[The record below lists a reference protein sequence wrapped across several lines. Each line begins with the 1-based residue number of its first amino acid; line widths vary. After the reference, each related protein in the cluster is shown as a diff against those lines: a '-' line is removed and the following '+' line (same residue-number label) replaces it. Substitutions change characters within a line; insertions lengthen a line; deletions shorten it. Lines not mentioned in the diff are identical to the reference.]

1 MSTSNGRPL
10 AGAAATKQNF
20 DIRILPQPRADSRSP
35 EVTAQQQVGLEAAG
49 TLISLGVPLFVAQPA
64 LNGGLWDPRGGTGGC
79 GYMLPNGWQNSTC
92 HLAVLDPEAGGWR
105 PGSALCAVMGHT
117 LDLLDIDP
125 RNGGDDAR
133 DALVAQGVWPA
144 VLGKAATPSGGT
156 HEFIKTLGVGSRD
169 AVRAGFDVK
178 GGRPDGTGRGFA
190 FVAPTVKLSK
200 TIGGIQPY
208 QWIDLPR
215 SMPLAVE
222 DTSGQ
227 ALAEMVRQAIKRPDR
242 ESVRLTSARP
252 VTAQT
257 VIPAGQR
264 HTEVHRFASSLRGG
278 GMSQDEANIHIRAR
292 WTQCDQPTGNLYPL
306 AEALEVLRDA
316 YERYPGPPGA
326 DASTGLPG
334 GAEAPSE
341 PSWAPQDLSSVLNG
355 TYERAL
361 PTLLER
367 SDGQGLLYPGLTH
380 SLHGESESGK
390 SLLMQI
396 ECGKLIMDEQD
407 VLYLDFES
415 DAVSV
420 VERLSSFGASP
431 AMIAEHFRYVRP
443 GANPLLVASEGA
455 AWRQL
460 LANSYAL
467 IVIDGVTDALT
478 MFGHATKDNDG
489 ITAFSRDVPRRLA
502 DQTGAAVVMV
512 DHVTKDNDSRGRFA
526 IGGQAKMNALT
537 GAAYTV
543 DVAEPLGRGL
553 RGVIVLRVAKDR
565 PGSVRESCGDY
576 RKGDRTQEAARII
589 IDSRDPE
596 SSAVTIQAPRV
607 GGEGPRPFRPTG
619 LMEKASMII
628 EEQPG
633 LSKNTLVTQMGS
645 KKAASLQAIDMLVHE
660 GFVSRTTVGNNS
672 QLHTS
677 TRKYRQVADP
687 QSDAYDE

>member
-1 MSTSNGRPL
+1 MTTSNGRPL

-20 DIRILPQPRADSRSP
+20 DTQIVPQTVHSGPA
-35 EVTAQQQVGLEAAG
+35 LEAAR
-49 TLISLGVPLFVAQPA
+49 TLIELGVPLFVAPPA
-64 LNGGLWDPRGGTGGC
+64 LSGGQWDPRGGTC
-79 GYMLPNGWQNSTC
+79 GYHLPRGWQNSAC
-92 HLAVLDPEAGGWR
+92 DLSVLDPEAGGWR
-105 PGSALCAVMGHT
+105 PGWALCAVMGHT

-125 RNGGDDAR
+125 RNGGDASR
-133 DALVAQGVWPA
+133 DALVAEGVWPA
-144 VLGKAATPSGGT
+144 VLAKAATPSGGT
-156 HEFIKTLGVGSRD
+156 HEFVKALGVGSRD
-169 AVRAGFDVK
+169 AVRDGFDVK
-178 GGRPDGTGRGFA
+178 SGRPDGTGRGLA
-190 FVAPTVKLSK
+190 FLAPTEKLSK
-200 TIGGIQPY
+200 TTGELALY
-208 QWIDLPR
+208 EWIDLPR
-215 SMPLAVE
+215 SKALAVE
-222 DTSGQ
+222 DTNGQ
-227 ALAEMVRQAIKRPDR
+227 ALAEIIREALKRPDR
-242 ESVRLTSARP
+242 ESVRLSSVRP
-252 VTAQT
+252 LPTTQAGAA
-257 VIPAGQR
+257 IPAGRR
-264 HTEVHRFASSLRGG
+264 HTALFKLASSFRGCG
-278 GMSQDEANIHIRAR
+278 VSRREADARIREL
-292 WTQCDQPTGNLYPL
+292 WTQCEQPEGNVYPL
-306 AEALEVLRDA
+306 EDALEVLRDA

-334 GAEAPSE
+334 GEAAPSE
-341 PSWAPQDLSSVLNG
+341 PSWAPQDLTSVLNG
-355 TYERAL
+355 TYERAV

-431 AMIAEHFRYVRP
+431 AMISEHFHYVRP

-460 LANSYAL
+460 LAESYAL
-467 IVIDGVTDALT
+467 VVIDGVTDALT

-502 DQTGAAVVMV
+502 DQTGAAVVLV

-553 RGVIVLRVAKDR
+553 RGVIVLKVAKDR
-565 PGSVRESCGDY
+565 PGSVRAWCGDF
-576 RKGDRTQEAARII
+576 RRGNRTQEAARVI

-596 SSAVTIQAPRV
+596 SSAVTIQAPLAGV
-607 GGEGPRPFRPTG
+607 EGPRAFRPTG

-633 LSKNTLVTQMGS
+633 LSKNTLVTQMRS
-645 KKAASLQAIDMLVHE
+645 KKDISLEAIDTLERE
-660 GFVSRTTVGNNS
+660 GYISRSLSKNA
-672 QLHTS
+672 QQHTS
-677 TRKYRQVADP
+677 VRQYRQVADL

>member
-1 MSTSNGRPL
+1 VTTSNGRPL
-10 AGAAATKQNF
+10 AGAAATKQHF
-20 DIRILPQPRADSRSP
+20 DTRIVPQARADGRSP
-35 EVTAQQQVGLEAAG
+35 EVTVQQQVGLEAAG

-79 GYMLPNGWQNSTC
+79 GYMLPSGWQNSTC
-92 HLAVLDPEAGGWR
+92 DLAVLYSESGGWR
-105 PGSALCAVMGHT
+105 PGWALCAVMGHT

-125 RNGGDDAR
+125 RNGGDGAR
-133 DALVAQGVWPA
+133 DTLVAQGVWPA
-144 VLGKAATPSGGT
+144 ALGKAATPSGGT
-156 HEFIKTLGVGSRD
+156 HEFVKALAVGSRD

-200 TIGGIQPY
+200 TTGELALY
-208 QWIDLPR
+208 EWIDLPR
-215 SMPLAVE
+215 STALDAD
-222 DTSGQ
+222 DTTGQ
-227 ALAEMVRQAIKRPDR
+227 ALAEIIREALKRPDR
-242 ESVRLTSARP
+242 ESVRLASARP
-252 VTAQT
+252 ATAQT
-257 VIPAGQR
+257 VIAAGQR

-278 GMSQDEANIHIRAR
+278 GMSLDEANIHVRAR
-292 WTQCDQPTGNLYPL
+292 WTQCDQPTGNSYPL
-306 AEALEVLRDA
+306 EDALEVLRDV
-316 YERYPGPPGA
+316 YERYEGPPGA
-326 DASTGLPG
+326 DDSTGRPG
-334 GAEAPSE
+334 GAAAPWA

-355 TYERAL
+355 TYEAAI
-361 PTLLER
+361 PTLLVR
-367 SDGQGLLYPGLTH
+367 SDRQGLLYPGLTH

-396 ECGKLIMDEQD
+396 ECARLVEAGQD

-415 DAVSV
+415 DPASV
-420 VERLSSFGASP
+420 VERLCTFGASP
-431 AMIAEHFRYVRP
+431 AMIGEHFHYVRP

-455 AWRQL
+455 AWHQL
-460 LANSYAL
+460 LAGSYAL
-467 IVIDGVTDALT
+467 VVIDGVTDALT

-502 DQTGAAVVMV
+502 DQTGAAVVLV

-553 RGVIVLRVAKDR
+553 RGVIVLKVAKDR
-565 PGSVRESCGDY
+565 PGSVRAWCGDF
-576 RKGDRTQEAARII
+576 RRGNRTQEAARVI

-596 SSAVTIQAPRV
+596 SSAVTIQAPLAGV
-607 GGEGPRPFRPTG
+607 EGPRAFRPTG

-633 LSKNTLVTQMGS
+633 LSKNTLVTQMRS
-645 KKAASLQAIDMLVHE
+645 KKDISLEAIDTLERE
-660 GFVSRTTVGNNS
+660 GYISRSLSKNA
-672 QLHTS
+672 QQHTS
-677 TRKYRQVADP
+677 VRQYRQVADL